1 MMYFKK
7 VVVLSSL
14 LLLLPLLAS
23 CIKDSQSSIK
33 ESAPQASP
41 AVEQTSQTSVSKPQP
56 TLPVRYQ
63 TPSYVVDKKP
73 EKDPSVVEES
83 RMKVEARISSTRGPQ
98 PLWDIL
104 KRLAAL
110 KGMNVSWAS
119 DVDQDVLVDVNIN
132 ASDDFFGAID
142 NLLRQVDYY
151 HEVQDSTI
159 IVKYKETRQF
169 HIAMPFIKHTF
180 KTKAGGDL
188 LGGGGGA
195 KATSNVAGE
204 ITLLSEGVAINQHKD
219 GKPGG
224 VEFNTWSS
232 IENNLNALLNIWTT
246 DSITEDSSSRSKK
259 PDGSVETSRDKNRNR
274 VSEKSSLEK
283 EEKADDSV
291 ATATFRKSKQGNSYF
306 IDKPVGLITVTAPRP
321 LLSKL
326 DDYFKALQKE
336 LYKQV
341 AIEAKILEVSLD
353 DSSSIGLNWNTILS
367 NLSMAGASVSG
378 AKTYSKNETDS
389 TNSSNTLNQ
398 TTTTT
403 NTSNN
408 VNSDISTRN
417 QTFDN
422 LLGDPLT
429 ADASTRNRSNTNTLT
444 GIVSDIVTETALSG
458 ASTATIIANGLTG
471 ALGGTV
477 SLAAFTFDSFLNAVS
492 KQGKATVLSN
502 PKLSVLNGQPALIT
516 VGRNVT
522 YIDTVEVN
530 VSDSGVIT
538 YSAETARAL
547 SGIGLALTANIID
560 DSQIILNLVPV
571 TSELTEPIEYRAI
584 GLGQVGLPIINV
596 REMSTTVK
604 VKNGEMLVIGGLI
617 SSASVDEGTFLPGTS
632 NLSFFKYLFG
642 AETKEKRKKEL
653 IILLKPRII

>member
-1 MMYFKK
+1 MMYYKR
-7 VVVLSSL
+7 VVALSSL

-23 CIKDSQSSIK
+23 CIKDSQSSNNA
-33 ESAPQASP
+33 SAPQASP
-41 AVEQTSQTSVSKPQP
+41 AVDQQSQLTNSPQQSA
-56 TLPVRYQ
+56 LPVRYQ
-63 TPSYVVDKKP
+63 TPSYLVDKKA
-73 EKDPSVVEES
+73 EKDPSLVEEA
-83 RMKVEARISSTRGPQ
+83 RMKVEAKISSTKGPQ
-98 PLWDIL
+98 PLWDIM

-119 DVDQDVLVDVNIN
+119 DVDQNVLVDVNIN
-132 ASDDFFGAID
+132 ANDDFFGAID

-151 HEVQDSTI
+151 HEVQGSTI
-159 IVKYKETRQF
+159 VVKYKETRQF
-169 HIAMPFIKHTF
+169 HIAMPFIKHTY

-195 KATSNVAGE
+195 KGSSNVAGE
-204 ITLLSEGVAINQHKD
+204 ISLLSDGVAVNQHKD

-224 VEFNTWSS
+224 IEFNTWSS

-246 DSITEDSSSRSKK
+246 DAITEDSTSSSKK
-259 PDGSVETSRDKNRNR
+259 QDGSVEKTRDKSKNR
-274 VSEKSSLEK
+274 VTEKSSLEK
-283 EEKADDSV
+283 EEKADESV

-326 DDYFKALQKE
+326 DEYFKALQKE

-341 AIEAKILEVSLD
+341 AIEAKILEVALD
-353 DSSSIGLNWNTILS
+353 DSSSIGLNWNTILT
-367 NLSMAGASVSG
+367 NLSMAGASLSG
-378 AKTYSKNETDS
+378 GKTYSKNKTDDTS
-389 TNSSNTLNQ
+389 SSNTLDH
-398 TTTTT
+398 TITTT

-408 VNSDISTRN
+408 VNSDISTRS

-429 ADASTRNRSNTNTLT
+429 ADTGSRTQTNTNTLT
-444 GIVSDIVTETALSG
+444 GIVSDVITDTALSG
-458 ASTATIIANGLTG
+458 ASTATIISNGLTG
-471 ALGGTV
+471 ALGGTIT
-477 SLAAFTFDSFLNAVS
+477 LAAFTFDSFLNAVS

-516 VGRNVT
+516 VGKNVT
-522 YIDTVEVN
+522 YIDTIEVN

-560 DSQIILNLVPV
+560 DKQIILNLVPV
-571 TSELTEPIEYRAI
+571 TSELTEPIEYRAV
-584 GLGQVGLPIINV
+584 GLGSVGLPIINV

-617 SSASVDEGTFLPGTS
+617 SSVTENEGTFLPGTS

-642 AETKEKRKKEL
+642 AETKLAKKKEL

>member
-7 VVVLSSL
+7 IVVLSSL
-14 LLLLPLLAS
+14 LLLLPMLAS
-23 CIKDSQSSIK
+23 CIKDSQSSNK
-33 ESAPQASP
+33 ESAPQTSP
-41 AVEQTSQTSVSKPQP
+41 ALEQTSQTSISKPQP

-73 EKDPSVVEES
+73 EKDPAVVEES

-119 DVDQDVLVDVNIN
+119 DVDKDVLVDVNIN

-151 HEVQDSTI
+151 HEVQGSTI

-169 HIAMPFIKHTF
+169 QIAMPFIKQTY
-180 KTKAGGDL
+180 KTRTGGDML
-188 LGGGGGA
+188 GSGGGTEGS
-195 KATSNVAGE
+195 SNVAGE
-204 ITLLSEGVAINQHKD
+204 ISLFSEGVAIDQHKD

-224 VEFNTWSS
+224 IEFNTWSS
-232 IENNLNALLNIWTT
+232 IENNLNALLNIW
-246 DSITEDSSSRSKK
+246 STEDITQESTNNSTKQA
-259 PDGSVETSRDKNRNR
+259 GSVEKDQNAT
-274 VSEKSSLEK
+274 EP
-283 EEKADDSV
+283 V
-291 ATATFRKSKQGNSYF
+291 ATATFRKSKEGNTYF

-353 DSSSIGLNWNTILS
+353 DSSSIGLNWNTILN
-367 NLSMAGASVSG
+367 NLSVAGASLSG

-389 TNSSNTLNQ
+389 TNSSNSLSSIR
-398 TTTTT
+398 TTT
-403 NTSNN
+403 NSSEN
-408 VNSDISTRN
+408 VNEDISTRN
-417 QTFDN
+417 QVFDN
-422 LLGDPLT
+422 LAGVPLT
-429 ADASTRNRSNTNTLT
+429 GDTGSRDRTNTSTLT
-444 GIVSDIVTETALSG
+444 GIVSDVVEATALSG
-458 ASTATIIANGLTG
+458 ASTATIISNGLTG
-471 ALGGTV
+471 ALGGTI

-492 KQGKATVLSN
+492 KQGKATILSN
-502 PKLSVLNGQPALIT
+502 PKLSVLNGQPALLT
-516 VGRNVT
+516 VGKNVT
-522 YIDTVEVN
+522 YIETIEVN
-530 VSDSGVIT
+530 VSESGVIT

-547 SGIGLALTANIID
+547 SGVGLALTANIID

-584 GLGQVGLPIINV
+584 GLGSVGLPVINV

-617 SSASVDEGTFLPGTS
+617 SSVDENEGTFLPGTS

-642 AETKEKRKKEL
+642 AETKAKRKKEL